1 MDNNLKVLE
10 QREIEE
16 KIKGLPGWVFNDDK
30 ISKEYE
36 FHSFNEGI
44 AFINKLVP
52 FFNEMDHH
60 PDMTIKYKKVRF
72 ELSRFSVGGK
82 VTERDFTI
90 AEKIEKEYNQLH
102 N

>member
-1 MDNNLKVLE
+1 MDNDLKLLE
-10 QREIEE
+10 QAEIEE
-16 KIKGLPGWVFNDDK
+16 RLKELPGWDFKDDK
-30 ISKEYE
+30 IFKEYE
-36 FHSFNEGI
+36 FHSFNEGL
-44 AFINKLVP
+44 ALINKLAP
-52 FFNEMDHH
+52 FFNQMDHH